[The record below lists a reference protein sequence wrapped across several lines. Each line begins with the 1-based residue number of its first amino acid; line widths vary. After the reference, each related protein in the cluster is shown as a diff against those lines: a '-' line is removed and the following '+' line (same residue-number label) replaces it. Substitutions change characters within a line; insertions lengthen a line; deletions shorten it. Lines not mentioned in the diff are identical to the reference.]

1 MYTASGYRNRMQCE
15 QKTERRTQSISQIK
29 VHVTLKDLGKSR
41 QSLHVAFQYFLSDKE
56 AKNTRYSQHFFAM
69 FKFNIAA
76 KRGQVHLGNAF
87 PVEPTALRPFLLK
100 LGHSVLRFGKTEFQR
115 KLFVSVAVNAKLL
128 RLFLW
133 TRDSH
138 R

>member
-1 MYTASGYRNRMQCE
+1 MNRGWRDE
-15 QKTERRTQSISQIK
+15 GNRSRKIK

-41 QSLHVAFQYFLSDKE
+41 QSLYVAFQFFLSGKE
-56 AKNTRYSQHFFAM
+56 AKNTKHSQPFFAM
-69 FKFNIAA
+69 FEFNIGA
-76 KRGQVHLGNAF
+76 KKGQVHLGNAF

-115 KLFVSVAVNAKLL
+115 KLFVGVAVNAKLL

-133 TRDSH
+133 TRDPH
-138 R
+138 RWT